1 MSDWSPEKQAEVKR
15 NWMNI
20 RERAAEIAA
29 VGVKHLERQR
39 DAARERGDQA
49 EVERLEQIIRTQRE
63 RVERMQRA
71 KQATGPG
78 QAGPAPEAQA
88 GPPLQ

>member
-1 MSDWSPEKQAEVKR
+1 MSDWSPETQAQVKK

-20 RERAAEIAA
+20 KERAGEMAM

-39 DAARERGDQA
+39 DEAQARGDHA

-63 RVERMQRA
+63 QAEKMLRA
-71 KQATGPG
+71 QQAANSGAPG
-78 QAGPAPEAQA
+78 VAPEVPA
-88 GPPLQ
+88 GPPEQ

>member
-1 MSDWSPEKQAEVKR
+1 MSDWSPETQAQVKK

-20 RERAAEIAA
+20 RERAGELAM

-39 DAARERGDQA
+39 DEAKARGDQA
-49 EVERLEQIIRTQRE
+49 EFERLDQLVRTQRE
-63 RVERMQRA
+63 QAEKMIRA
-71 KQATGPG
+71 QQAANPG
-78 QAGPAPEAQA
+78 SPGPATEVPA